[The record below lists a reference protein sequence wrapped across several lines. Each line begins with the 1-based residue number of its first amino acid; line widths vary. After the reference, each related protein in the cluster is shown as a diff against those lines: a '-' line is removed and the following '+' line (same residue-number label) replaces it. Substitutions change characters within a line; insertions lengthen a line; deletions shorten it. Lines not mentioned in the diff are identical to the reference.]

1 MWFLLSR
8 MPVPRLSSTPIPW
21 QSTIQQSTITTEL
34 LHCWDHACIFTM
46 LCFSTS
52 FLQSTSLF
60 TNVWDLPSLC
70 LELVP
75 LLTLPLNPILCFY
88 IASFLCLNLSES
100 GTSTPTSKG
109 KLDSVTRGL
118 EFTTGASVSDLCQA
132 NHTVNFKFFSVTEF
146 MRFIFNIVTSNSVK
160 LCVTVT
166 VMIMKSFTYWPL
178 TRIKF
183 SILIKC

>member
-1 MWFLLSR
+1 MIPTIKDASPQTVKQTSSLTINNTAVNNNNRTSSLLR
-8 MPVPRLSSTPIPW
+8 PW
-21 QSTIQQSTITTEL
+21 VHFHNAL
-34 LHCWDHACIFTM
+34 
-46 LCFSTS
+46 
-52 FLQSTSLF
+52 FLQSSSLF

-100 GTSTPTSKG
+100 GNSTPTSKG

-146 MRFIFNIVTSNSVK
+146 LRFIFNIVSSNSVK

-166 VMIMKSFTYWPL
+166 VTKSFTYWPL